1 LDKKVIKTLVVSD
14 LILLSAFTA
23 FIACGHKTVESGGGF
38 YGDEVYVPLDRGG
51 GGVVGADLPV
61 YKNPKDNK
69 PATVLKKGDIA
80 YLAAVYDETADVKPI
95 YYGEKLDRGEPETGW
110 VKNVTTDQF
119 DMYCYTVTE
128 GAGIYNEPGGE
139 TGVATRLKLGDRLTV
154 FNEAKKVGE
163 TTWVKVGESGVIGW
177 VRYEDVAY
185 GDVAFSKNAY
195 TYSKKGNPKKVVECL
210 SKAEM
215 CGAFVDYENENG
227 PWAARVPGKFF
238 WVFGGGLD
246 MEIKT
251 ASGGPVAVGPQGRYL
266 AYTTNENDINR
277 LRVVDLTQNLTVYE
291 ADYVDDFKWS
301 PLGQFL
307 AYREGMDGI
316 YSVQFFWTE
325 KGAPIASARLAGD
338 YAWSPDGYL
347 LAFTGARENESVD
360 FYVQPTDEMPGDNLL
375 TTVEVF
381 DPFGLLSDVI
391 LESNAAKKY
400 EFAGW
405 ESGSVLDV
413 RVADGKVDADG
424 YLYYSETP
432 STKTVS
438 FDRGRLHPG
447 GHQYRE
453 EIETE
458 TREKPGET
466 GSGESTG
473 GN

>member
-1 LDKKVIKTLVVSD
+1 LGKRIIKSIVVSD
-14 LILLSAFTA
+14 LIVLSAFIA
-23 FIACGHKTVESGGGF
+23 FTACGRKAVESGGGF

-61 YKNPKDNK
+61 YANPKDDE
-69 PATVLKKGDIA
+69 PTTILRKGDIA
-80 YLAAVYDETADVKPI
+80 YLAAVYGDTTNVKPV
-95 YYGEKLDRGEPETGW
+95 YYGEKLDEGEPEIGW

-119 DMYCYTVTE
+119 KMYCYIVTE
-128 GAGIYNEPGGE
+128 DRKIRNEPGGE
-139 TGVATRLKLGDRLTV
+139 AGFKTRLKLGDRLTV

-163 TTWVKVGESGVIGW
+163 TSWVKVGNGDVRGW
-177 VRYEDVAY
+177 IRYEDVAY
-185 GDVAFSKNAY
+185 GDIAFSKNAY

-210 SKAEM
+210 KKAEM
-215 CGAFVDYENENG
+215 CGAFVDYENKNG

-238 WVFGGGLD
+238 QVFGDGLD
-246 MEIKT
+246 VEIKT
-251 ASGGPVAVGPQGRYL
+251 ASGGPVAVGPHGRYL
-266 AYTTNENDINR
+266 AYTTEENGVNM
-277 LRVVDLTQNLTVYE
+277 LHVVDLSKNLTVYE

-360 FYVQPTDEMPGDNLL
+360 FYVQPTEEIPGDNLL

-405 ESGSVLDV
+405 ESGSVLDI

-424 YLYYSETP
+424 YLHYSETP

-453 EIETE
+453 EMETE
-458 TREKPGET
+458 PKGKTGET
-466 GSGESTG
+466 GPGEPMA